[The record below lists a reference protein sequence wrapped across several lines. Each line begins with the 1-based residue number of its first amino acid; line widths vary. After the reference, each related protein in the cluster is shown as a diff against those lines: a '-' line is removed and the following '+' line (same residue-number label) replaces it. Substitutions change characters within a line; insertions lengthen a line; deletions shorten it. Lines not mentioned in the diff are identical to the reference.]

1 MPLFS
6 PKKRKDKRKATE
18 EPSDGRGNPGKK
30 QETSRKSGGPYVVV
44 RGDSKLV
51 HISAKGSTTVPV
63 VMATLLGADVVT
75 ATATVLGADIPKP
88 SLPSNTEEFVKV
100 VEEARLEQAK
110 IEDAAL
116 CAGAGESYASKASKT
131 KADHY
136 YPFALY
142 ICAGWEDRANLSKS
156 HYCAFE
162 DHVINTKI
170 KNISNVDAKKED
182 LRIDFMLYCKNSFGL
197 AACTSRNS
205 AEFVK
210 ALASKFVFEGTKTRA
225 YARWEQEQAWIY
237 SLFLTGEFWK
247 NKKPN
252 YSLGLILKNND
263 ISGQFRNV
271 MVDKSSNKNGIFLSF
286 EPIGEKFIN
295 QLNSREKLD
304 CMICSSLLKKR
315 LRKIRSEESF
325 LSGLKDK

>member
-30 QETSRKSGGPYVVV
+30 QETSRKSGGPCVVV
-44 RGDSKLV
+44 RGDSKLA
-51 HISAKGSTTVPV
+51 HCSAKGKLPV
-63 VMATLLGADVVT
+63 VMATALGADVVT
-75 ATATVLGADIPKP
+75 ATALGGDIPKP
-88 SLPSNTEEFVKV
+88 SLPSNTEEFMKV
-100 VEEARLEQAK
+100 VEESLEQAK
-110 IEDAAL
+110 IED
-116 CAGAGESYASKASKT
+116 AGAGESYASKASKT
-131 KADHY
+131 KVDHY

-162 DHVINTKI
+162 DHVISTKI

-210 ALASKFVFEGTKTRA
+210 ALASKFVFEGIKTRA
-225 YARWEQEQAWIY
+225 YARWEQEEAWIY

-247 NKKPN
+247 NNKPN
-252 YSLGLILKNND
+252 YSLGLILKHND

-271 MVDKSSNKNGIFLSF
+271 MVDKSSNKNGIFLLF
-286 EPIGEKFIN
+286 EPISEKFIN

-315 LRKIRSEESF
+315 LRKIRSEEFF
-325 LSGLKDK
+325 LSAVKEK

>member
-1 MPLFS
+1 
-6 PKKRKDKRKATE
+6 
-18 EPSDGRGNPGKK
+18 
-30 QETSRKSGGPYVVV
+30 
-44 RGDSKLV
+44 
-51 HISAKGSTTVPV
+51 
-63 VMATLLGADVVT
+63 MATTLGADVVT
-75 ATATVLGADIPKP
+75 ATALATA
-88 SLPSNTEEFVKV
+88 LPSNTEEFVKV
-100 VEEARLEQAK
+100 VEESLEQAK
-110 IEDAAL
+110 IED
-116 CAGAGESYASKASKT
+116 AGAGESYASKASKT
-131 KADHY
+131 KANHY

-247 NKKPN
+247 NKNPN
-252 YSLGLILKNND
+252 YSLGLILKNNE
-263 ISGQFRNV
+263 INGQFRNV
-271 MVDKSSNKNGIFLSF
+271 TVDKSSNKNGIFLSF
-286 EPIGEKFIN
+286 DPIGEKFIN

>member
-1 MPLFS
+1 MAICHYLVLRRERTRE
-6 PKKRKDKRKATE
+6 KL
-18 EPSDGRGNPGKK
+18 PSDGRGNPGKK
-30 QETSRKSGGPYVVV
+30 QETSRKSGGPCVVV
-44 RGDSKLV
+44 RGDSKLA
-51 HISAKGSTTVPV
+51 HCSAKGKLPV
-63 VMATLLGADVVT
+63 VMATALGADVVT
-75 ATATVLGADIPKP
+75 ATALGADTPKP

-110 IEDAAL
+110 IENAAL

-136 YPFALY
+136 YPFALH

-170 KNISNVDAKKED
+170 KNISNVNAKKED
-182 LRIDFMLYCKNSFGL
+182 LGIDFMLCCKNSFGL

-210 ALASKFVFEGTKTRA
+210 ALASKFVFEGTKTLA
-225 YARWEQEQAWIY
+225 YANWEQEQAWIY

-247 NKKPN
+247 NNKPN
-252 YSLGLILKNND
+252 YSLGLILRNND
-263 ISGQFRNV
+263 IFGQFRNV

-286 EPIGEKFIN
+286 ELVKN
-295 QLNSREKLD
+295 
-304 CMICSSLLKKR
+304 LLM
-315 LRKIRSEESF
+315 S
-325 LSGLKDK
+325 

>member
-30 QETSRKSGGPYVVV
+30 QETSRKSGGPCVVV
-44 RGDSKLV
+44 RGDSKLA
-51 HISAKGSTTVPV
+51 HCSAKGKLPV
-63 VMATLLGADVVT
+63 VMATALGADVVT
-75 ATATVLGADIPKP
+75 ATALATA
-88 SLPSNTEEFVKV
+88 LPSNKEEFKKV
-100 VEEARLEQAK
+100 VEESLEQAK

-116 CAGAGESYASKASKT
+116 CAGAGQSYASKASKT
-131 KADHY
+131 KANHY

-182 LRIDFMLYCKNSFGL
+182 LGIDFMLYCKNSFGL

-252 YSLGLILKNND
+252 YSLGLILKHNEIN
-263 ISGQFRNV
+263 GQFRNV
-271 MVDKSSNKNGIFLSF
+271 TVDKSSNKNGIFLSF

-315 LRKIRSEESF
+315 LRKIRSEEFF